1 MTVSMKTAAVP
12 ELRKTICSSAIFQEA
27 MAQEH
32 HYDTTLGRHS
42 VLVYR
47 QALRIC
53 KALEKK
59 GIMTDR
65 RCITVAS
72 LCHDLGMVGRK
83 DRYKN
88 NLECCIKHPRA
99 ALAEAGKLI
108 DNIDPKTKKAI
119 LSHMWPLGV
128 RIPTSRE
135 GWILAAADKIVSTAG
150 TVHIILHMLPA
161 KRKHAGRHISPL
173 R

>member
-1 MTVSMKTAAVP
+1 
-12 ELRKTICSSAIFQEA
+12 
-27 MAQEH
+27 
-32 HYDTTLGRHS
+32 
-42 VLVYR
+42 
-47 QALRIC
+47 
-53 KALEKK
+53 
-59 GIMTDR
+59 MTDR

-99 ALAEAGKLI
+99 ALTEAGRLI
-108 DNIDPKTKKAI
+108 DDIDPKTEKAI

-128 RIPTSRE
+128 RIPTSSE

-161 KRKHAGRHISPL
+161 NQKHAGRHISPL